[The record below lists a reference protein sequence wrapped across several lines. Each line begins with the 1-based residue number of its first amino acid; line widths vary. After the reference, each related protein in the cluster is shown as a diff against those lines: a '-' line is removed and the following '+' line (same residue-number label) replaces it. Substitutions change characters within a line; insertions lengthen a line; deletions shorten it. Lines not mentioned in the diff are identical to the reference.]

1 MADETKNDL
10 WRNRRKSGDLKLG
23 KSVRQKL
30 LRRRFSVVGELQQHL
45 QSIFFLL
52 RSQDTITLAVRLE
65 NIYDQYVRY
74 MVLVSTLGVD
84 DTEETIILGVDLQ
97 NSNCTVGLVL
107 PIWGDTG
114 ISMDGDGGFG
124 VHTSARSYIFKPVSI
139 QAMWSAIQC
148 LNKSCQIAR
157 NRNYIPSGLNLT
169 WAGYYTSLPP
179 SSTKCVYEWNLLPD
193 TYSHFEDH
201 MSYHEVLFVEGGH
214 YCPTERELT
223 ERYIWVKLKEIMTQ
237 VDLDSITGRYLRLR
251 LEEEMGRNLME
262 YRSAIDKQ
270 AMSVLGQMD
279 SATKILDF
287 LYLGSEWNA
296 SNFEEMDK
304 IGIRYVL
311 NISIEIDNFFPHHF
325 TYHNVRLL
333 DNEQADLLRHWDETY
348 RFLSKAR
355 ETGTKALVHCK
366 MGISRS
372 AATVIAFVMKETG
385 WPLDKSFKFV
395 KEKRKIVQPNPA
407 FMDQLHEYQGIL
419 DASKQRHN
427 SLWRSKSESS
437 LSTCESLENLSTPLE
452 VFNSSEDL
460 KDLNASL
467 RRRSWSPDDSTANA
481 LLNYPDPSGI
491 SYAGEMYL
499 RNPSPTSEGH
509 LGDEERDY
517 SSEDECSEIH
527 IPVPSIPQGETT
539 PTSPAQQTERG
550 ADTAEASTRAD
561 RTTRG
566 CKSEG
571 EEAANTISERTSLS
585 LGEVR
590 QEDETEI
597 SESENPLNTNNNSAN
612 NEDPSKKGGI
622 DVTGATADG
631 TGEEDEVTVPVDV
644 KERIST
650 IESQLSRLDS
660 TGSPEKSRLESPL
673 LEDLPIDTVRRRKEK
688 LEKKI
693 KGKHSEEEEEEEDC
707 GEDETD
713 AFTPEKDSGEGS
725 DKIPATSEMV
735 EEESIIPPAA
745 DETVETTEACQQK
758 YISDIKGDLFQR
770 RTQSPLEDPPPS
782 QYSSP
787 SLSKV
792 EPGSVLKSKEKFQSW
807 QTKGWK
813 SPTFGEDSYI
823 KFDGLKHLK
832 PSSPEETDGGAAKDV
847 LPETLQGA
855 SVSGVEGCEEQ
866 PSSTDVETTTATAS
880 GSQEPCGGIGEEKA
894 VESASSSDTT
904 QVVKDDEDGIGEEE
918 EEGRVDAE
926 AGTPDQNSIILRA
939 TGEEIP
945 LQPGTVRRQTQGFEQ
960 LHIEGSEKANQVVN
974 PEATGDV
981 SEEMEVTTT
990 EAAQGEEVESAESE
1004 AIEAPSR
1011 LGVEQVETE
1020 VVETE
1025 LSPDK
1030 TRPAKD
1036 ADAVDDKKEMTVSR
1050 GETTK
1055 QEGGDDGR
1063 GDVECTSKGAEAD
1076 KEDGSSTQSGW
1087 KPGDVKK
1094 HREEFE
1100 KKSAVSATSL
1110 PGQKKSPSA
1119 ASKASG
1125 GEEDTSLT
1133 SDQLQVIRDMGKMIL
1148 CQDGS
1153 VEEVGEKV
1161 RDEEEDTKQK
1171 TSSKTEDAGTTQEE
1185 NDYVNVLERIRKI
1198 ELKRCVSIAS
1208 MSSEKVRS
1216 KYRRRKDSSQA
1227 EQSSPGKDMGST
1239 IETRGEN
1246 DFPVSQKQSDNSLLS
1261 EKEIVEPA
1269 IGSDSEVDL
1278 TQVKSEA
1285 KLQREEKTEMI
1296 LKSEESYTKQK
1307 VTTGI
1312 ADTDAT
1318 QTRSES
1324 KQECLQSTG
1333 DDDLWLRSGKES
1345 VTFKKVEKDLDPET
1359 ISGRTESSPSQ
1370 GIKFVQKAD
1379 CPVRAKTTTGETTS
1393 WIKSDKEMTE
1403 TRSETAIDG
1412 ETVVQSGTT
1421 KRDENLKHR
1430 VQSAW
1435 GKGPL
1440 PNQGP
1445 RPREKKPYGPSHPL
1459 ARLRKTSSGKH
1470 PFYSTM

>member
-1 MADETKNDL
+1 M
-10 WRNRRKSGDLKLG
+10 
-23 KSVRQKL
+23 
-30 LRRRFSVVGELQQHL
+30 
-45 QSIFFLL
+45 
-52 RSQDTITLAVRLE
+52 
-65 NIYDQYVRY
+65 
-74 MVLVSTLGVD
+74 
-84 DTEETIILGVDLQ
+84 
-97 NSNCTVGLVL
+97 
-107 PIWGDTG
+107 
-114 ISMDGDGGFG
+114 
-124 VHTSARSYIFKPVSI
+124 SYFNLDFKPFVT
-139 QAMWSAIQC
+139 QGNEALSAIQC

-311 NISIEIDNFFPHHF
+311 NISIEIDNFFPIF

-333 DNEQADLLRHWDETY
+333 DNEQADLLRHWERPTD
-348 RFLSKAR
+348 SCQKPGKAKNR
-355 ETGTKALVHCK
+355 PAEPSVH
-366 MGISRS
+366 GS
-372 AATVIAFVMKETG
+372 AARI
-385 WPLDKSFKFV
+385 P
-395 KEKRKIVQPNPA
+395 
-407 FMDQLHEYQGIL
+407 GIL

-673 LEDLPIDTVRRRKEK
+673 LEDLQSTPYAGGRRSWKRRSRESIRRRRR
-688 LEKKI
+688 
-693 KGKHSEEEEEEEDC
+693 EDAARRN
-707 GEDETD
+707 D

-725 DKIPATSEMV
+725 DKIAATSEMV

-770 RTQSPLEDPPPS
+770 RTH
-782 QYSSP
+782 
-787 SLSKV
+787 
-792 EPGSVLKSKEKFQSW
+792 VLKSKEKFQSW

-904 QVVKDDEDGIGEEE
+904 QVVKDDEDELEKKREKKKKKVGWMQ
-918 EEGRVDAE
+918 RQAHR
-926 AGTPDQNSIILRA
+926 TRILSSYELW
-939 TGEEIP
+939 EEIP

-990 EAAQGEEVESAESE
+990 EAAKGEEVESAESE
-1004 AIEAPSR
+1004 AIEAPSI

-1020 VVETE
+1020 VVETNW
-1025 LSPDK
+1025 
-1030 TRPAKD
+1030 RQI
-1036 ADAVDDKKEMTVSR
+1036 
-1050 GETTK
+1050 K
-1055 QEGGDDGR
+1055 QDR
-1063 GDVECTSKGAEAD
+1063 
-1076 KEDGSSTQSGW
+1076 
-1087 KPGDVKK
+1087 
-1094 HREEFE
+1094 
-1100 KKSAVSATSL
+1100 
-1110 PGQKKSPSA
+1110 QKM
-1119 ASKASG
+1119 
-1125 GEEDTSLT
+1125 LM
-1133 SDQLQVIRDMGKMIL
+1133 QWMI
-1148 CQDGS
+1148 
-1153 VEEVGEKV
+1153 
-1161 RDEEEDTKQK
+1161 
-1171 TSSKTEDAGTTQEE
+1171 
-1185 NDYVNVLERIRKI
+1185 
-1198 ELKRCVSIAS
+1198 
-1208 MSSEKVRS
+1208 
-1216 KYRRRKDSSQA
+1216 RRR
-1227 EQSSPGKDMGST
+1227 
-1239 IETRGEN
+1239 
-1246 DFPVSQKQSDNSLLS
+1246 
-1261 EKEIVEPA
+1261 
-1269 IGSDSEVDL
+1269 
-1278 TQVKSEA
+1278 
-1285 KLQREEKTEMI
+1285 
-1296 LKSEESYTKQK
+1296 
-1307 VTTGI
+1307 
-1312 ADTDAT
+1312 
-1318 QTRSES
+1318 
-1324 KQECLQSTG
+1324 
-1333 DDDLWLRSGKES
+1333 
-1345 VTFKKVEKDLDPET
+1345 
-1359 ISGRTESSPSQ
+1359 
-1370 GIKFVQKAD
+1370 
-1379 CPVRAKTTTGETTS
+1379 
-1393 WIKSDKEMTE
+1393 
-1403 TRSETAIDG
+1403 
-1412 ETVVQSGTT
+1412 
-1421 KRDENLKHR
+1421 
-1430 VQSAW
+1430 
-1435 GKGPL
+1435 
-1440 PNQGP
+1440 
-1445 RPREKKPYGPSHPL
+1445 
-1459 ARLRKTSSGKH
+1459 
-1470 PFYSTM
+1470 